1 MNDEGVQPSW
11 HETRNWVALFST
23 IWLGQAFSL
32 FGSQLVQFALV
43 WWLTKST
50 GSATVLATATL
61 AALLPQIFVGPFAGA
76 LVDRWNRRVVM
87 IVADTGVALVTA
99 WAVYLFAAGATQL
112 WHIYVIML
120 LRSVGGAFH
129 WPAMQASTSLMVPKE
144 HLSRVAGFNQMLSGA
159 IGIFAP
165 PTGALL
171 IEVLPMERVLAI
183 DFFTAMIA
191 ILPLLVIAIPQP
203 PSSED
208 ENRKV
213 SVLRDLAEGM
223 RYTRRWP
230 GMLILFFLAIM
241 INFLFNPAFAL
252 MPLLVTDHFHGQAIH
267 LGWLEA
273 AWGIGIVVGG
283 LTLGLWGG
291 FKRTMLTPGMGLTG
305 QGIGLVIMGLAP
317 SNGFFIALGGLLF
330 VGFMFP
336 ITNGPLQAVLQKNV
350 DPDMQGRVF
359 TLMGSVTSAITPLSL
374 LVAGPIA
381 DLLGVRFWFAAAGV
395 ACVVIGIG
403 GYFIPALM
411 NLEADMQAA
420 KARAVP
426 VPVASMD

>member
-1 MNDEGVQPSW
+1 
-11 HETRNWVALFST
+11 
-23 IWLGQAFSL
+23 
-32 FGSQLVQFALV
+32 
-43 WWLTKST
+43 
-50 GSATVLATATL
+50 
-61 AALLPQIFVGPFAGA
+61 
-76 LVDRWNRRVVM
+76 
-87 IVADTGVALVTA
+87 
-99 WAVYLFAAGATQL
+99 
-112 WHIYVIML
+112 
-120 LRSVGGAFH
+120 
-129 WPAMQASTSLMVPKE
+129 
-144 HLSRVAGFNQMLSGA
+144 
-159 IGIFAP
+159 
-165 PTGALL
+165 
-171 IEVLPMERVLAI
+171 VLPMERVLAI